1 MKFPWLHSPVSYP
14 KPAAWVRKPGRR
26 GTSSGQDVSLYYHGQ
41 GFRETGARVGV
52 RVGVSVRVSVK
63 LSFWVSFLV
72 THLYLR
78 TALEDQVRFY
88 KVR

>member
-1 MKFPWLHSPVSYP
+1 MLLDIHRSHIRSLLHGLGSQGEGG
-14 KPAAWVRKPGRR
+14 PAQ
-26 GTSSGQDVSLYYHGQ
+26 GQDVSLYYHGQ